1 MSIIADSIARIG
13 VGYGPQ
19 AIATVGFFGRKQEA
33 RSGVNR
39 MWLTQLQEESLRQ
52 DELQKQQEKE
62 KRAPSPKTTQV
73 TEKPKRKVEKK
84 SVEVEATRPVFHPL
98 PAFTRLPDQ
107 PNYTEISISI
117 TQQVQ
122 YLIASYMPIANSFT
136 LVYHSAND
144 EEDLE
149 LLLLAA

>member
-13 VGYGPQ
+13 IGYGPQ

-39 MWLTQLQEESLRQ
+39 MWLMQLQEESLRQ
-52 DELQKQQEKE
+52 DELRKLKENAPQKPE
-62 KRAPSPKTTQV
+62 PI
-73 TEKPKRKVEKK
+73 TEKPKKPI
-84 SVEVEATRPVFHPL
+84 EVAGSPEPLIPFRPL
-98 PAFTRLPDQ
+98 PAFTPVPLEPD
-107 PNYTEISISI
+107 YGLISISI
-117 TQQVQ
+117 TRQVQ